1 MSERHKPHNGRDLD
15 GHFKV
20 KQADVEELEADPQ
33 GADFVRDD
41 VRLGG
46 AIEDIGAGAGR
57 HAARI
62 GELVEENRLDVDHA
76 TGRDRDNTP
85 RGKRKRDRD
94 DGVR

>member
-1 MSERHKPHNGRDLD
+1 MADRHKPHNGRDLD

-20 KQADVEELEADPQ
+20 KQADVEELETDPQ

-46 AIEDIGAGAGR
+46 AVEDVGASAGQ

-62 GELVEENRLDVDHA
+62 SDLVDENRRDVDHA
-76 TGRDRDNTP
+76 TGRDRDDSR
-85 RGKRKRDRD
+85 RGKKNRGDSGMR
-94 DGVR
+94 